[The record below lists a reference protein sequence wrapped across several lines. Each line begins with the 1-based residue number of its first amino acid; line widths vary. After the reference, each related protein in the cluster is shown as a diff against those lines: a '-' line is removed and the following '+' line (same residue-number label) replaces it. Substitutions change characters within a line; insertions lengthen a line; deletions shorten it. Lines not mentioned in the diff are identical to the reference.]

1 MRLLAR
7 IGVLTLIT
15 LLILACEGPV
25 GQLGPAGP
33 QGPQGE
39 EGIQGEIGP
48 QGEVGPQGESG
59 PQGERGEQGVQ
70 GEQGE
75 QGIQGRTGARGER
88 GPTGEQGEQGPQ
100 GERGPAGDR
109 GRQGP
114 TGAQGPVGPP
124 GPGASADFADLVA
137 SVKDSV
143 VKIKH
148 PELATFTR
156 GTGFFVAPSC
166 SIVTARH
173 TVEELDSDRLMSN
186 LIVELQDGQV
196 VRVTVSYDLKAKDL
210 IVLRPTRSIECTE
223 LRLSNDAVRLGQ
235 LVLLLGFPDFG
246 AVEGSL
252 SISSGYIANVE
263 GTEGVDFLV
272 MGTITY
278 GSSGSPILTTQGEVI
293 GLVGGTWAFEMDD
306 NDNFIHDYTS
316 LLYGYDV
323 AKHLQ

>member
-7 IGVLTLIT
+7 IGVLTLIA

-39 EGIQGEIGP
+39 EGIQGEVGL
-48 QGEVGPQGESG
+48 QGEVGPEGESG
-59 PQGERGEQGVQ
+59 PQGERGEQG
-70 GEQGE
+70 
-75 QGIQGRTGARGER
+75 IQ
-88 GPTGEQGEQGPQ
+88 GEQGEQGPQ
-100 GERGPAGDR
+100 GERGPAGER

-124 GPGASADFADLVA
+124 GPGASADFAALVA
-137 SVKDSV
+137 SVKDNV

-148 PELATFTR
+148 PEITTWTS

-210 IVLRPTRSIECTE
+210 VVLRPTRSIQCTE
-223 LRLSNDAVRLGQ
+223 LPLSKDTVRLGQ

-246 AVEGSL
+246 AVEDSL
-252 SISSGYIANVE
+252 SITPGYIVNVE

-272 MGTITY
+272 MGTTTY
-278 GSSGSPILTTQGEVI
+278 GSSGSPILNTQGDVI
-293 GLVGGTWAFEMDD
+293 GMAGGRWAFETDD
-306 NDNFIHDYTS
+306 DGNYIHDYTP
-316 LLYGYDV
+316 LIYGYDV